1 MSYQCTIIR
10 LFLHDETGHG
20 SVWVKHKRP
29 EFKPNSGPDE
39 ELFMSLLLHPIKIL
53 SLKVIEQCTH
63 FIC

>member
-1 MSYQCTIIR
+1 MIR

-20 SVWVKHKRP
+20 SVWVKPAHTKRP
-29 EFKPNSGPDE
+29 GIRTESGPDE

-53 SLKVIEQCTH
+53 FLKVIEQCTH